1 MRLTF
6 LSSSLLRG
14 GQFLVFIA
22 TLGVSLSACSSST
35 WKEEVALHDGSKLI
49 VTRSQTRGGRHEIGQ
64 EVPVAEH
71 TINFTDPKRNKR
83 ISWKSTY
90 GIKITDDNL
99 QPILIDILGDV
110 PYMASRPAGCIAYN
124 KWDRPNPPYV
134 FLKYDGKDWRRIP
147 LTEFPSEFKEANLVV
162 SMQAHE
168 SKLVEEDR
176 QSGFVPVGSI
186 RKLNKTL
193 PEEYRTIFRT
203 EITSKNSDVNCEKL
217 IYTNG
222 VWDIP
227 GSPLSHSSNI
237 KK

>member
-1 MRLTF
+1 MKPIF
-6 LSSSLLRG
+6 LSSSLLRSW
-14 GQFLVFIA
+14 QSLVFIV
-22 TLGVSLSACSSST
+22 TLGVSLSACASTT
-35 WKEEVALHDGSKLI
+35 WKEAVTLHDGSKII

-71 TINFTDPKRNKR
+71 SISFIVPKTNQNV
-83 ISWKSTY
+83 IWKSTY

-99 QPILIDILGDV
+99 QPILLDILDDV

-134 FLKYDGKDWRRIP
+134 FLKYDGKDWRRIT
-147 LTEFPSEFKEANLVV
+147 LIEFPSEFKEANIVV

-168 SKLVEEDR
+168 SKLVDEDR
-176 QSGFVPVGSI
+176 KSGFVPVG
-186 RKLNKTL
+186 KVKELNKTL
-193 PEEYRTIFRT
+193 PAEYRVIART
-203 EITSKNSDVNCEKL
+203 EIRTADTACRKM
-217 IYTNG
+217 IYSNG

-227 GSPLSHSSNI
+227 GSPLFHPTD